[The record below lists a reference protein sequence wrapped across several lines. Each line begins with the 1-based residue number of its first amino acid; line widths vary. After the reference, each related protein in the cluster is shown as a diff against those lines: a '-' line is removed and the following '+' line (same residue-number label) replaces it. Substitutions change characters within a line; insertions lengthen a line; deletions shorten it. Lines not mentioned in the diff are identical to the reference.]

1 MHLFDL
7 YVYAI
12 LIIAY
17 ENTDVNNMGK
27 RTGRPPIHGEAKK
40 SHTVR
45 TTDAAWDGLKKMA
58 DKANLNLS
66 EYLEFLG
73 KTGRLP

>member
-1 MHLFDL
+1 
-7 YVYAI
+7 
-12 LIIAY
+12 
-17 ENTDVNNMGK
+17 MGK
-27 RTGRPPIHGEAKK
+27 RSGRPPMHGEAKK

-58 DKANLNLS
+58 DNAGLNLS
-66 EYLEFLG
+66 EYLEALG

>member
-1 MHLFDL
+1 
-7 YVYAI
+7 
-12 LIIAY
+12 
-17 ENTDVNNMGK
+17 MGK

-58 DKANLNLS
+58 DRAGLTLS
-66 EYLEFLG
+66 EYLEALG
-73 KTGRLP
+73 KTGLLP

>member
-1 MHLFDL
+1 M
-7 YVYAI
+7 V
-12 LIIAY
+12 
-17 ENTDVNNMGK
+17 K
-27 RTGRPPIHGEAKK
+27 RSGRPPMHGEAKK

-58 DKANLNLS
+58 DNAGLNLS
-66 EYLEFLG
+66 EYLEALG